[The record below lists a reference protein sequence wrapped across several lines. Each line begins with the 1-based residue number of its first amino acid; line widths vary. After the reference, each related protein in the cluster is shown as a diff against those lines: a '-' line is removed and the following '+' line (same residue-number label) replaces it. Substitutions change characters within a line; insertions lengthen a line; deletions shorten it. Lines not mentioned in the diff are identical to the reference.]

1 MPLQRTIDE
10 IRDGLEQE
18 RFHEN
23 EMSVRQGIVEPLL
36 RGLGWPT
43 NDTRVVF
50 PEYSI
55 ADGRVDY
62 ALCCPPVEPVALI
75 EAKSIGKINE
85 GAEQQ
90 LFSYAFHQGVPILV
104 LTDGQQWRFFY
115 PAGRGDY
122 GKRKVC
128 VLNLSDGDSE
138 KNANLL
144 QRYLGYTSIQNSD
157 AFRAI
162 EDDYRLLSSQR
173 EAAKHLPETW
183 RGLVEGADE
192 FLLELVAE
200 ETESV
205 CGHRPSE
212 ELVLDFLKNL
222 GSAPVPREDSL
233 PPPKPRPSARSPIRL
248 TFIVTMPDGERIERD
263 TIRATFVAVIEKLG
277 EQFGMDRL
285 VDLGL
290 ERYSTPIIATSKY
303 LQFQQSQS
311 GSHYILAN
319 QTTEDKKRDLK
330 FWQIQ
335 SGSHYILVNQMT
347 RDKER
352 DLKKIAKGLG
362 IKLEIECRPKE
373 TV

>member
-1 MPLQRTIDE
+1 MSLQTAIDE
-10 IRDGLEQE
+10 IRNGLEQG
-18 RFHEN
+18 RFNEN

-55 ADGRVDY
+55 AGGRVDY
-62 ALCCPPVEPVALI
+62 ALCHPPVEPVALI
-75 EAKSIGKINE
+75 EVKSIGKIDE

-104 LTDGQQWRFFY
+104 LTDGQQWQFFY

-122 GKRKVC
+122 DKRKVC

-144 QRYLGYTSIQNSD
+144 QRYLSYTSIQNGD

-162 EDDYRLLSSQR
+162 EADYHLLLSQR
-173 EAAKHLPETW
+173 EAEKHLPETW
-183 RGLVEGADE
+183 HELVEGADE
-192 FLLELVAE
+192 LLIELVAE
-200 ETESV
+200 ATEES
-205 CGHRPSE
+205 CGHKPNKKQ
-212 ELVLDFLKNL
+212 VLDFLKNL
-222 GSAPVPREDSL
+222 ESASAPREDSL
-233 PPPKPRPSARSPIRL
+233 PSAKPRPSPRSPIRL
-248 TFIVTMPDGERIERD
+248 TFIVTMPDGDRIERD
-263 TIRATFVAVIEKLG
+263 TIRATFVTVIEKLG

-285 VDLGL
+285 VDLGI
-290 ERYSTPIIATSKY
+290 ERYSTPIIATPKH

-319 QTTEDKKRDLK
+319 QQDLQ

-362 IKLEIECRPKE
+362 IELEIECRPKE

>member
-1 MPLQRTIDE
+1 MSLQETIDG
-10 IRDGLEQE
+10 IRDGLEQQ

-23 EMSVRQGIVEPLL
+23 EMSVRQGIIEPLL

-43 NDTRVVF
+43 NDTRVVY

-55 ADGRVDY
+55 AGGRVDY
-62 ALCCPPVEPVALI
+62 ALCYPPVEPVALI
-75 EAKSIGKINE
+75 EAKSIGKIDE
-85 GAEQQ
+85 SAEQQ
-90 LFSYAFHQGVPILV
+90 LFSYAFHEGVPILV

-122 GKRKVC
+122 DKRKVC

-144 QRYLGYTSIQNSD
+144 QRYLRYTSIQNGD

-162 EDDYRLLSSQR
+162 EADYRLLSSQR

-183 RGLVEGADE
+183 HGLVEGADE
-192 FLLELVAE
+192 LLIELVAE
-200 ETESV
+200 ATESV

-222 GSAPVPREDSL
+222 GNAPVSREDSL
-233 PPPKPRPSARSPIRL
+233 PSAKPRPSPRSRIRL
-248 TFIVTMPDGERIERD
+248 TLIVTMPDGERIERD
-263 TIRATFVAVIEKLG
+263 TIRSTFVTVIEKLG

-285 VDLGL
+285 VDLGI
-290 ERYSTPIIATSKY
+290 ERYFKPIIATSKH

-330 FWQIQ
+330 FWQVQ
-335 SGSHYILVNQMT
+335 SGSYYILANQST
-347 RDKER
+347 KDKER

-362 IKLEIECRPKE
+362 IELEIECRPKE

>member
-1 MPLQRTIDE
+1 MPLQTKIDE
-10 IRDGLEQE
+10 IRNGLELG

-36 RGLGWPT
+36 RDLDWPT
-43 NDTRVVF
+43 DDTRVVYR
-50 PEYSI
+50 EYSI
-55 ADGRVDY
+55 AGGRVDY
-62 ALCCPPVEPVALI
+62 ALCHPPIEPVAFI
-75 EAKSIGKINE
+75 EVKSIGKIDE

-122 GKRKVC
+122 DKRKVC
-128 VLNLSDGDSE
+128 VLDLSDGASK

-144 QRYLGYTSIQNSD
+144 QRYLSYTSIQNSD

-162 EDDYRLLSSQR
+162 ENDYRLLSSQR
-173 EAAKHLPETW
+173 EAAKHLPDTW
-183 RGLVEGADE
+183 RGLVDGADE
-192 FLLELVAE
+192 FLIELVAE
-200 ETESV
+200 ATESV

-212 ELVLDFLKNL
+212 EQVFDFLKNL
-222 GSAPVPREDSL
+222 ESAPASHEDPL
-233 PPPKPRPSARSPIRL
+233 PSPKPRSSSHSPIRL

-263 TIRATFVAVIEKLG
+263 TIRATFVTVIEKLG

-285 VDLGL
+285 VDLGIK
-290 ERYSTPIIATSKY
+290 RYSTPIIATSKH

-352 DLKKIAKGLG
+352 DLKKIAKGLD
-362 IKLEIECRPKE
+362 IQLEIECRPKK

>member
-1 MPLQRTIDE
+1 MSLQTAIDE
-10 IRDGLEQE
+10 IRNGLEE
-18 RFHEN
+18 GRFHEN

-36 RGLGWPT
+36 RDLGWPT
-43 NDTRVVF
+43 HDTRVVF

-55 ADGRVDY
+55 AGGRVDY
-62 ALCCPPVEPVALI
+62 ALCHPPTEPVALI
-75 EAKSIGKINE
+75 EAKSIGKIDE
-85 GAEQQ
+85 DAEQQ

-104 LTDGQQWRFFY
+104 LTDGQQWQFFY
-115 PAGRGDY
+115 TFGKGDY
-122 GKRKVC
+122 DARRVC
-128 VLNLSDGDSE
+128 ALDLSESKSE

-144 QRYLGYTSIQNSD
+144 QRYLSYPFVQNGDAIQ
-157 AFRAI
+157 AI
-162 EDDYRLLSSQR
+162 ESDYRLLSSQR
-173 EAAKHLPETW
+173 EAAKYLPETW

-192 FLLELVAE
+192 FLIDLVAE
-200 ETESV
+200 ATESV
-205 CGHRPSE
+205 SGHRPSE

-222 GSAPVPREDSL
+222 GNAPVSREDSL
-233 PPPKPRPSARSPIRL
+233 PPPKPRPSPRSPIRL
-248 TFIVTMPDGERIERD
+248 TFIVTMPDGDRIERD
-263 TIRATFVAVIEKLG
+263 TIRATFVTVIEKLG

-285 VDLGL
+285 VDLGI
-290 ERYSTPIIATSKY
+290 ERYSTPIIATPKH

-319 QTTEDKKRDLK
+319 QQDLQ

-362 IKLEIECRPKE
+362 IELEIECRPKE

>member
-1 MPLQRTIDE
+1 MSLQRTIDG

-23 EMSVRQGIVEPLL
+23 EMSVRQGIIEPLL

-43 NDTRVVF
+43 NDTRVVY

-55 ADGRVDY
+55 AGGRVDY
-62 ALCCPPVEPVALI
+62 ALCYPPIEPVALI
-75 EAKSIGKINE
+75 EAKSIGKIDE

-90 LFSYAFHQGVPILV
+90 LFSYAFHQGVSILV

-122 GKRKVC
+122 DKRKVC

-144 QRYLGYTSIQNSD
+144 QRYLRYTSIQNGD

-173 EAAKHLPETW
+173 EAAKYLPETW

-192 FLLELVAE
+192 FLIELVVEA
-200 ETESV
+200 TESV

-212 ELVLDFLKNL
+212 ELVLGFLKNL
-222 GSAPVPREDSL
+222 ESAPASREDPLLS
-233 PPPKPRPSARSPIRL
+233 PPPHPQKPVARDKPKRRPSKRL
-248 TFIVTMPDGERIERD
+248 RVTMDDGTVIEHK
-263 TIRATFVAVIEKLG
+263 TQSATFVAAIEKAGMEQVYALGLKGRVKRKNIDEPPESGDYTADSSGFYSIRTVDDAENKKRTLEKIG
-277 EQFGMDRL
+277 EQ
-285 VDLGL
+285 
-290 ERYSTPIIATSKY
+290 
-303 LQFQQSQS
+303 
-311 GSHYILAN
+311 
-319 QTTEDKKRDLK
+319 
-330 FWQIQ
+330 
-335 SGSHYILVNQMT
+335 
-347 RDKER
+347 
-352 DLKKIAKGLG
+352 LG
-362 IKLEIECRPKE
+362 IQWNVEVDR
-373 TV
+373 

>member
-1 MPLQRTIDE
+1 MPLQTTIDE

-18 RFHEN
+18 RFHKN

-43 NDTRVVF
+43 HDTRVVY

-55 ADGRVDY
+55 AGGRVDY
-62 ALCCPPVEPVALI
+62 ALCYPPVEPVALI
-75 EAKSIGKINE
+75 EAKSIGKIDE

-128 VLNLSDGDSE
+128 VLNLRDGDSK

-144 QRYLGYTSIQNSD
+144 QRYLSYASIQNSD
-157 AFRAI
+157 AFRDI
-162 EDDYRLLSSQR
+162 ENDYRLLLGQR

-183 RGLVEGADE
+183 RGLVEEADG
-192 FLLELVAE
+192 LLIDLVAE
-200 ETESV
+200 ATEES
-205 CGHRPSE
+205 CGHKPSKE
-212 ELVLDFLKNL
+212 QVLDFLKNL
-222 GSAPVPREDSL
+222 ESAPASREDPL
-233 PPPKPRPSARSPIRL
+233 PSPKPRPVLRSPIRL
-248 TFIVTMPDGERIERD
+248 TFIVTMPDGERIECD
-263 TIRATFVAVIEKLG
+263 TIRATFVAAIEKLG

-285 VDLGL
+285 VDLGIK
-290 ERYSTPIIATSKY
+290 RYSTPIIATSKH

-319 QTTEDKKRDLK
+319 QTTEDKKRGLK

-373 TV
+373 KV